1 MSVVSRASQVAGERL
16 ERLVFHTAFV
26 VQDGASVND
35 NFPDDQTEAFA
46 AAAAASPDDTVACP
60 WEVFRDLFIQD
71 AAPDVARS
79 VWERLVPQ
87 PFAPW
92 DEKLELAEFHRGEL
106 PRSYIAVSDIGR
118 CPRRGGTRR
127 CPRGWARSS
136 LWRWAAARGHVHAT
150 RRAGGK
156 ARRGRERMSA
166 KVLSLTPPEV
176 LASVHDELA
185 AELAPA
191 LARVGC
197 PRPGRRGRPEHG
209 GLPDRRLD
217 PPAHAGRPRARSRRA
232 VRGDLSADRG
242 RAEHR
247 RRPRRVA
254 GDPGGQ
260 RAGGQRP
267 GGGRVDRDGDP
278 GAAQGRVAP
287 HAGVLAGEWNM
298 VQAART
304 GVFEVGDRTVG
315 IVGFGAIGQGV
326 AARLAGFELGRL
338 VYADAVGAPPEVERR
353 LGVERVELDELLSVS
368 DAVTLHVPLLE
379 STRGLID
386 ARRLALLPRGAV
398 LVNPARGAVVDEP
411 ALCDAL
417 ASGRLKGAA
426 LDVFERE
433 PLPPD
438 DPLRRLDN
446 VLLSPHLAGSTNE
459 ARERMIAITLR
470 NLDGVL
476 SRRRA
481 VACGERG
488 PRCPAPLLTHPPERI
503 EV

>member
-1 MSVVSRASQVAGERL
+1 
-16 ERLVFHTAFV
+16 
-26 VQDGASVND
+26 
-35 NFPDDQTEAFA
+35 
-46 AAAAASPDDTVACP
+46 
-60 WEVFRDLFIQD
+60 
-71 AAPDVARS
+71 
-79 VWERLVPQ
+79 
-87 PFAPW
+87 
-92 DEKLELAEFHRGEL
+92 
-106 PRSYIAVSDIGR
+106 
-118 CPRRGGTRR
+118 
-127 CPRGWARSS
+127 
-136 LWRWAAARGHVHAT
+136 
-150 RRAGGK
+150 
-156 ARRGRERMSA
+156 MSA

-185 AELAPA
+185 AELAPHSLEWAARDRVDGAA
-191 LARVGC
+191 LSTADYLIGDWTHQLTLDAPALDRAERCVAIFQPTAGVQSIGVDHAASLGI
-197 PRPGRRGRPEHG
+197 PVANVPG
-209 GLPDRRLD
+209 
-217 PPAHAGRPRARSRRA
+217 ANARA
-232 VRGDLSADRG
+232 V
-242 RAEHR
+242 AEWTVMAILALLKDVWRH
-247 RRPRRVA
+247 
-254 GDPGGQ
+254 
-260 RAGGQRP
+260 
-267 GGGRVDRDGDP
+267 
-278 GAAQGRVAP
+278 

-353 LGVERVELDELLSVS
+353 LGAERVELDELLSVS

-476 SRRRA
+476 SGGEPSHVVNGVRGVPRR
-481 VACGERG
+481 C
-488 PRCPAPLLTHPPERI
+488 
-503 EV
+503 